1 MELTQE
7 SIGRRLQ
14 DARNNIGLS
23 QDLAAQEL
31 GVSRGTLAQIETGV
45 RSVTSLELVRLAKL
59 YSRTVGS
66 ILTEEDESGNEE
78 AALQALFRID
88 AGVLED
94 QALRKSLAHYF
105 TVFREAVSLER
116 FIGEDRRQLPPDY
129 NLRDP
134 RNNAEAYDQGQ
145 ELANQERMRLG
156 LGTGP
161 IGEVSQVIND
171 QGVWA
176 LAEPMPES
184 VSGICLSHSSIGS
197 AIIINSKHSSGRRR
211 FSYAH
216 EYAHVLA
223 DRKQRPNSVS
233 SATNSRELMERR
245 ANSFA
250 SEFLMP
256 GKAIDSLLERL
267 DKGGPS
273 REQKWLY
280 DVATADGELIEKRN
294 APGSQEIGYQDVA
307 YIAFE
312 FGVSYA
318 AAAYRLSDLGKVNRD
333 KLKALLLQVGDG
345 RRLAGLLKLQDPDA
359 EPLNPS
365 EENQPYLAAY
375 IARLALEAYRREA
388 ISGGRLREA
397 CNLAGLDG
405 GAILDVAKERF
416 GD

>member
-1 MELTQE
+1 MALTKE
-7 SIGRRLQ
+7 AIGQRLQ
-14 DARNNIGLS
+14 VARNNIGMS
-23 QDLAAQEL
+23 QDDASKEI
-31 GVSRGTLAQIETGV
+31 GVSRVVLAQIESGTRGV
-45 RSVTSLELVRLAKL
+45 SSLELVKLAKL
-59 YSRTVGS
+59 YARTVGS
-66 ILTEEDESGNEE
+66 ILVEEEE
-78 AALQALFRID
+78 AGSEESALQALFRID

-94 QALRKSLAHYF
+94 ASLRKSLAHYF
-105 TVFREAVSLER
+105 TVFREAVSLGR

-129 NLRDP
+129 NLREP

-156 LGTGP
+156 LGIGP
-161 IGEVSQVIND
+161 IADVSQIINE

-184 VSGICLSHSSIGS
+184 VSGICLSHPSICS
-197 AIIINSKHSSGRRR
+197 AIIVNSKQASGRRR

-233 SATNSRELMERR
+233 SSSNSRELMERR

-256 GKAIDSLLERL
+256 AKAITALLERL

-280 DVATADGELIEKRN
+280 DVATAEGGLIERRN
-294 APGSQEIGYQDVA
+294 APGSQDIGYQDVA

-312 FGVSYA
+312 FRVSYA
-318 AAAYRLSDLGKVNRD
+318 AAAYRLSDIGKVNRE
-333 KLKALLLQVGDG
+333 KLNALLEHMGDG
-345 RRLAGLLKLQDPDA
+345 RKLAELLKLSDPDA
-359 EPLNPS
+359 EPRPS
-365 EENQPYLAAY
+365 EQEHQPYLGAY
-375 IARLALEAYRREA
+375 IARLAIEAFRREA

-397 CNLAGLDG
+397 CNLVGLDG
-405 GAILDVAKERF
+405 DAILSVARERF

>member
-1 MELTQE
+1 MALTQE

-14 DARNNIGLS
+14 DARNNIGLT
-23 QDLAAQEL
+23 QDLAAREL
-31 GVSRGTLAQIETGV
+31 GMSRVMIAQIETGTRGV
-45 RSVTSLELVRLAKL
+45 SSLELLKLARL
-59 YSRTVGS
+59 YSRSVGS
-66 ILTEEDESGNEE
+66 ILADVDDAVTEES
-78 AALQALFRID
+78 ALQALFRID

-94 QALRKSLAHYF
+94 VALRKSLAHYF
-105 TVFREAVSLER
+105 IVFQEAVALER

-145 ELANQERMRLG
+145 ELANQERMRIG
-156 LGTGP
+156 LGVGP
-161 IGEVSQVIND
+161 IGDVSQVINE

-176 LAEPMPES
+176 LAEPMPDK
-184 VSGICLSHSSIGS
+184 VSGICLSQESIGA
-197 AIIINSKHSSGRRR
+197 AIIVNSKHSIGRRR

-223 DRKQRPNSVS
+223 DRRQRPNSVS
-233 SATNSRELMERR
+233 SATNARELMERR

-256 GKAIDSLLERL
+256 SKAITTLLERL

-273 REQKWLY
+273 REHKWVY
-280 DVATADGELIEKRN
+280 DVATEGGELIEKRN
-294 APGSQEIGYQDVA
+294 APGSQDIGYQDVA

-318 AAAYRLSDLGKVNRD
+318 AAAYRLSDLGRINRD
-333 KLKALLLQVGDG
+333 KLKALLEQLEDG
-345 RRLAGLLKLQDPDA
+345 RRLAGLLRLADPDA
-359 EPLNPS
+359 EPNNP
-365 EENQPYLAAY
+365 EGDNQPYLAAY
-375 IARLALEAYRREA
+375 IARLALEAYRRES

-405 GAILDVAKERF
+405 DAILDVARERF